1 MTRSASSIFRFA
13 NSVESVRELAQKR
26 LPKGLFEFVDRG
38 SDDELAIINNRA
50 AFDRVKFRPR
60 ALVDVSGRSAE
71 TTVFGQTVGMPLAVA
86 PTGAAGLVWYKG
98 EMALAKAAAAAKVP
112 FTLATRSMSAMEDI
126 AEQAGGTLWLQLYTQ
141 RNRQDCYDVIERAK
155 KAKFQGLVLTV
166 DTPTNPSRDYN
177 DRNGYSLPFK
187 YTVRGITDILR
198 HPRWFVGV
206 IGQYCWRDRSLPRF
220 ENLPGRRT
228 INEGIS
234 PTQMLSDD
242 LTWRDVEEY
251 RRRWSGKLIVKG
263 ILHPEDALQAARLG
277 ADAIVVSNHGGR
289 NLDGSM
295 APLEALPDVVEA
307 VGNRTEIFMDG
318 GIRRGADIAKAVA
331 LGAKLVL
338 IGRPTLYGTAV
349 AGEMGANHVLNNL
362 KKELLYTLAT
372 LGVPKISELS
382 RDIIH
387 APHLAPRTSHEM
399 KIAAE

>member
-1 MTRSASSIFRFA
+1 MTRSAASIFRFA
-13 NSVESVRELAQKR
+13 NSVESVRELAKKR

-38 SDDELAIINNRA
+38 SDDELAILNNRD
-50 AFDRVKFRPR
+50 AFNRVKFRPR
-60 ALVDVSGRSAE
+60 ALVDVSGRSSE
-71 TTVFGQTVGMPLAVA
+71 TTVFGQTIGMPLAIA
-86 PTGAAGLVWYKG
+86 PTGAAGLLWYRG

-126 AEQAGGTLWLQLYTQ
+126 ASQAGGTLWLQLYTQ
-141 RNRQDCYDVIERAK
+141 RNRQDCYDVIERARQ
-155 KAKFQGLVLTV
+155 AKFQGLVLTV
-166 DTPTNPSRDYN
+166 DTPMNPSRDYN

-187 YTVRGITDILR
+187 YTVRGVTDILR

-206 IGQYCWRDRSLPRF
+206 MGKYYANGGLPRF

-242 LTWRDVEEY
+242 LNWRDIEEY
-251 RRRWSGKLIVKG
+251 RRRWPGKLIVKG
-263 ILHPEDALQAARLG
+263 IMHPEDAVRAAQLG
-277 ADAIVVSNHGGR
+277 ADAVIVSNHGGR
-289 NLDGSM
+289 NLDGTM
-295 APLEALPDVVEA
+295 APLEALPDVVDA
-307 VGNRTEIFMDG
+307 VGNRAEVFMDG

-331 LGAKLVL
+331 LGARMVL

-349 AGEMGANHVLNNL
+349 AGEIGATHVLDNFR
-362 KKELLYTLAT
+362 KELLYTLAT

-387 APHLAPRTSHEM
+387 APHLVRRTTHEM
-399 KIAAE
+399 KMAAE

>member
-1 MTRSASSIFRFA
+1 MPRSASSIFRFA
-13 NSVESVRELAQKR
+13 NNVESVRELAKKR

-38 SDDELAIINNRA
+38 SDDEIAIINNRA

-60 ALVDVSGRSAE
+60 ALIDVSGRSAE
-71 TTVFGQTVGMPLAVA
+71 STVLGQTIGMPLAVA

-126 AEQAGGTLWLQLYTQ
+126 AAQAGGTLWLQLYTQ

-155 KAKFQGLVLTV
+155 ATKFQGLVLTV

-177 DRNGYSLPFK
+177 DRNGYSLPFR
-187 YTVRGITDILR
+187 YTVRGVTDILR
-198 HPRWFVGV
+198 HPRWFAGV
-206 IGQYCWRDRSLPRF
+206 IGQYYWRDRSLPRF

-242 LTWRDVEEY
+242 LTWRDIEEY
-251 RRRWSGKLIVKG
+251 RRRWPAKLIVKG

-277 ADAIVVSNHGGR
+277 ADAVVVSNHGGR

-295 APLEALPDVVEA
+295 APLDALPDVVDV
-307 VGNRTEIFMDG
+307 VGNRAEVFVDG
-318 GIRRGADIAKAVA
+318 GVRRGADIAKAIA
-331 LGAKLVL
+331 LGAKCVL
-338 IGRPTLYGTAV
+338 IGRPTLYGTAA
-349 AGEMGANHVLNNL
+349 AGEMGATHVLNNI

-372 LGVPKISELS
+372 LGVPKISDLS

-387 APHLAPRTSHEM
+387 APHLSLRGSHSM

>member
-1 MTRSASSIFRFA
+1 MTRSAASVFRFA
-13 NSVESVRELAQKR
+13 NSVESVRELAKKR

-38 SDDELAIINNRA
+38 SDDELAILNNRD
-50 AFDRVKFRPR
+50 AFNRVKFRPR
-60 ALVDVSGRSAE
+60 ALVDVSGRSSE
-71 TTVFGQTVGMPLAVA
+71 TTVFGQSIGMPLAIA
-86 PTGAAGLVWYKG
+86 PTGAAGLLWYRG

-126 AEQAGGTLWLQLYTQ
+126 ASEAGGTLWLQLYTQ

-155 KAKFQGLVLTV
+155 AAKFQGLVLTV
-166 DTPTNPSRDYN
+166 DTPMNPSRDYN

-187 YTVRGITDILR
+187 YTMRGVTDILL
-198 HPRWFVGV
+198 HPRWFAGV
-206 IGQYCWRDRSLPRF
+206 IGKYYANGGLPRF

-242 LTWRDVEEY
+242 LTWRDIEEY
-251 RRRWSGKLIVKG
+251 RRRWPGKLIVKG
-263 ILHPEDALQAARLG
+263 IMHPDDAKRAAQLG
-277 ADAIVVSNHGGR
+277 ADAVIVSNHGAR
-289 NLDGSM
+289 NLDGTM
-295 APLEALPDVVEA
+295 APLDALPDVVDA
-307 VGNRTEIFMDG
+307 VGNRIEVFMDG

-331 LGAKLVL
+331 LGARMVL

-349 AGEMGANHVLNNL
+349 AGEMGATHVLNNL

-372 LGVPKISELS
+372 LGVPRISELS

-387 APHLAPRTSHEM
+387 APHLAPRATHEM